1 MSVLQFP
8 PPSGKA
14 LSESDGPPLDGEADH
29 RIANNLGLIIGLL
42 RMRARAVAQHPGKME
57 RDEVRVLL
65 EDIAARI
72 ETVAKLHRMLSQ
84 SYRQA
89 TVDVGAYLR
98 ELCASLTAALSPS
111 ARVDIA
117 HHVTDTCV
125 LPPDQ
130 VLTLG
135 LLATE
140 LITNSV
146 KYAHPTGLPV
156 RIEISCRQI
165 TPGSLVIDF
174 ADDGVGLPEEF
185 DPATDGGLGLRIAH
199 SLAAQLQATLAFA
212 SGPLGTRVRLEVPL
226 RGTKPG

>member
-98 ELCASLTAALSPS
+98 ELCASLTARP
-111 ARVDIA
+111 
-117 HHVTDTCV
+117 
-125 LPPDQ
+125 
-130 VLTLG
+130 
-135 LLATE
+135 
-140 LITNSV
+140 N
-146 KYAHPTGLPV
+146 
-156 RIEISCRQI
+156 
-165 TPGSLVIDF
+165 
-174 ADDGVGLPEEF
+174 
-185 DPATDGGLGLRIAH
+185 
-199 SLAAQLQATLAFA
+199 
-212 SGPLGTRVRLEVPL
+212 
-226 RGTKPG
+226 